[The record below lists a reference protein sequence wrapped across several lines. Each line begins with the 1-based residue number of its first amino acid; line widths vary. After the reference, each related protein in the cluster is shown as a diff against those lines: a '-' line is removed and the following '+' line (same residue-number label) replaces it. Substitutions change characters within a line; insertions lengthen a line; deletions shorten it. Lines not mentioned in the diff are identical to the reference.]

1 MISQSDLRIL
11 VVGEREENRQ
21 VARWMLNR
29 AFAQPVVLEAAN
41 DAEMQA
47 VFADERVDCILV
59 DEELSDLDDLLNSLA
74 LKSKAHVPIVFITAD
89 DSTELRTQAEARG
102 VEHWL
107 SKDSL
112 CARTV
117 ELTVQKA
124 IDVSALRLM
133 LEEQGRELDRL
144 RAAAEARA
152 VEDAQA
158 TADQQTDENVDS
170 ESPVD
175 PHQSTIEVPNVDL
188 IPQSTADD
196 SVDVTPVKSPA
207 QRMGL
212 ERPKLVK
219 NLSGVTIED
228 HDLATQVQ
236 RELMPPGSPAIE
248 GFDIAGLSI
257 PALRTGGDYYDY
269 LPLADDLLTI
279 TIGECSG
286 QGVAPAMM
294 MASLRAYLRVIST
307 ATMDV
312 EETIS
317 QANQYITEDI
327 QDEEFIVTLMVAQ
340 IDQLSRSLRY
350 ASAGQQ
356 AHILDRKGEVDVL
369 GSTGMPMGLQRET
382 IIPEGQPRKLKSGDI
397 LLLSTD
403 GAQKMVSDDGESFG
417 MQRIFDVILANRNLP
432 ARMIVNFLQK
442 ECRAFADPQSQT
454 DDVTF
459 VVVKSEGVSYL

>member
-1 MISQSDLRIL
+1 
-11 VVGEREENRQ
+11 
-21 VARWMLNR
+21 
-29 AFAQPVVLEAAN
+29 
-41 DAEMQA
+41 
-47 VFADERVDCILV
+47 
-59 DEELSDLDDLLNSLA
+59 
-74 LKSKAHVPIVFITAD
+74 
-89 DSTELRTQAEARG
+89 
-102 VEHWL
+102 
-107 SKDSL
+107 
-112 CARTV
+112 
-117 ELTVQKA
+117 
-124 IDVSALRLM
+124 
-133 LEEQGRELDRL
+133 
-144 RAAAEARA
+144 
-152 VEDAQA
+152 
-158 TADQQTDENVDS
+158 
-170 ESPVD
+170 
-175 PHQSTIEVPNVDL
+175 
-188 IPQSTADD
+188 
-196 SVDVTPVKSPA
+196 
-207 QRMGL
+207 
-212 ERPKLVK
+212 
-219 NLSGVTIED
+219 
-228 HDLATQVQ
+228 
-236 RELMPPGSPAIE
+236 
-248 GFDIAGLSI
+248 
-257 PALRTGGDYYDY
+257 
-269 LPLADDLLTI
+269 
-279 TIGECSG
+279 
-286 QGVAPAMM
+286 M